1 MDDSVCNQHRSDMA
15 ESRMKPE
22 IYSGQSRTSSS
33 SSSTSSSQID
43 LDIQQDR
50 RSNITILTDSSAD
63 NWTLRKDLKKGTNA
77 INNKNYQNS
86 TDKIE
91 KIQNV
96 PTHLETLAKDSLEA
110 TGLEYNIPA
119 SQVPK
124 TTENKVINK
133 LSQPKEI
140 VKIRKASKFYG
151 SGSNKQQVLCSLD
164 LSIREGDM

>member
-1 MDDSVCNQHRSDMA
+1 MNDTVCNQHRSNMA
-15 ESRMKPE
+15 ESRMEPE
-22 IYSGQSRTSSS
+22 IDSNPSRTSSS

-63 NWTLRKDLKKGTNA
+63 NWTLRKDFKKSTNTT
-77 INNKNYQNS
+77 NGKNYQNT

-91 KIQNV
+91 RVQNV

-110 TGLEYNIPA
+110 NGIEYNIPET
-119 SQVPK
+119 QIPK
-124 TTENKVINK
+124 TTENKVISK